1 MHQSFLTPSTL
12 YAIVCD
18 ISRLDQALNMEKLLR
33 WVTLIMSCAPA
44 ATLVLIG
51 RIGSHADEVLDADG
65 LVEPAVVTAR
75 CQAMAETVHRL
86 RGGAQR

>member
-51 RIGSHADEVLDADG
+51 SHADEVLDADG